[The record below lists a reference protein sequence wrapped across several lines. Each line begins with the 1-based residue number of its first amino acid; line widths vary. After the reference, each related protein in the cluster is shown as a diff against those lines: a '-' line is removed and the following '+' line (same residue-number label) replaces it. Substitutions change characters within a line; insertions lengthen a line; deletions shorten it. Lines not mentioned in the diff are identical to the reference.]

1 MVLNVSN
8 MGISAVR
15 NEKIEIVNGVSKVV
29 NKEREVRVV
38 NEVEQG

>member
-1 MVLNVSN
+1 MLNVSN